1 MLDNWLTL
9 PSEEYC
15 DSVRDG
21 THDSPK
27 FHESG
32 YPLITS
38 KAIKD
43 GRLLFDNA
51 GLISET
57 DYSEIN
63 KRSKVE
69 QWDILFTMIGTLG
82 EVYLETSEDVDYA
95 IKNVGLFKCGEELKA
110 KWLYYWFRSSINKSS
125 ILQLRRGASQQYLPL
140 GTLRNLNITYPSDS
154 QIIVKT
160 IDVLSS
166 YDDLIENNRRRI
178 QLLEESARLL
188 YKEWFVRLR
197 FPGHEHIKITDG
209 VPEGWES
216 GTVIDFYKTTSGGTP
231 SRKNMDFY
239 TGDINWVKTGELVD
253 SFIFTTEEKITE
265 EAIAR
270 SSAKIFPIGS
280 VLVAMYGATIGR
292 TGILAEPSASNQA
305 CCALIPNNDLANT
318 IHAYLFLR
326 ENKAGLINLAKG
338 AAQNNISQ
346 NIIKSYPMVMPPI
359 FLMEIFHS
367 SLEENFE
374 QLKILQKQNVKLIEA
389 RDILLPRL
397 MNGELTV

>member
-15 DSVRDG
+15 DSVKDG
-21 THDSPK
+21 THNSPK

-32 YPLITS
+32 YSLITS

-95 IKNVGLFKCGEELKA
+95 IKNVGLFKCGEEFKA

-140 GTLRNLNITYPSDS
+140 GTLRNLDIIYPADS
-154 QIIVKT
+154 KIIVKI

-188 YKEWFVRLR
+188 YKEWFVHLR
-197 FPGHEHIKITDG
+197 FPGHEHVKITDG
-209 VPEGWES
+209 VPEGWSKKPIKEILTLNYGKALKADLRVPGEYSVYGSSGVVGSHNKSLVNAPGIIVGRKGNVGSIFWVNRNFWPIDTVYFISREES
-216 GTVIDFYKTTSGGTP
+216 NLYLYHALKMV
-231 SRKNMDFY
+231 
-239 TGDINWVKTGELVD
+239 
-253 SFIFTTEEKITE
+253 SFINTDVAVPGLNRDMAYSRELLLPEDKI
-265 EAIAR
+265 
-270 SSAKIFPIGS
+270 
-280 VLVAMYGATIGR
+280 L
-292 TGILAEPSASNQA
+292 N
-305 CCALIPNNDLANT
+305 
-318 IHAYLFLR
+318 LFLYEVEPIQLQIER
-326 ENKAGLINLAKG
+326 LFEYNK
-338 AAQNNISQ
+338 
-346 NIIKSYPMVMPPI
+346 
-359 FLMEIFHS
+359 
-367 SLEENFE
+367 
-374 QLKILQKQNVKLIEA
+374 KLSEA

-397 MNGELTV
+397 MNGKLSV

>member
-57 DYSEIN
+57 DYSDIN

-188 YKEWFVRLR
+188 YKEWFVHLR
-197 FPGHEHIKITDG
+197 FPGHEHVKITDG
-209 VPEGWES
+209 VPSGWNSVPLEDLCFQVKNTVKPQDVEEGTNYIGLEHIPRRSITLSEWDTADKVTSNKFSYKKGDLIFGKIRPYFHKVGFTLTDGIASSDAIVIRPLKDEFYFYLLALIS
-216 GTVIDFYKTTSGGTP
+216 SDYFVSLASKTVKEGSKMPRADWNFLLKQ
-231 SRKNMDFY
+231 
-239 TGDINWVKTGELVD
+239 
-253 SFIFTTEEKITE
+253 SFILPSDSLLEVFSDYLDSIVRQLE
-265 EAIAR
+265 
-270 SSAKIFPIGS
+270 
-280 VLVAMYGATIGR
+280 VL
-292 TGILAEPSASNQA
+292 
-305 CCALIPNNDLANT
+305 ALQ
-318 IHAYLFLR
+318 
-326 ENKAGLINLAKG
+326 NKNLAT
-338 AAQNNISQ
+338 S
-346 NIIKSYPMVMPPI
+346 
-359 FLMEIFHS
+359 
-367 SLEENFE
+367 
-374 QLKILQKQNVKLIEA
+374 